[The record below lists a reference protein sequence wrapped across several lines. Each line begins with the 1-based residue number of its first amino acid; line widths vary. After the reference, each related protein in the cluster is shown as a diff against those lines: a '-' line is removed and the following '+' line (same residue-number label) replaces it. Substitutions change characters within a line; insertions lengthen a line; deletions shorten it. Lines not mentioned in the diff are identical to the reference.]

1 MNSRLMDEL
10 QVRLNK
16 LVRTEEF
23 RQHILK
29 YVDVI
34 PNDFNISLSV
44 DDNGEICDIWCGI
57 IHYGYEHSSNKG
69 LSIYD
74 DLCDFW
80 TSPSDPEISQ
90 ALKDAAADYI
100 YANLSLISDLLSR
113 LK

>member
-44 DDNGEICDIWCGI
+44 DDNGEICEIWYGI
-57 IHYGYEHSSNKG
+57 IHYGYENSS
-69 LSIYD
+69 
-74 DLCDFW
+74 
-80 TSPSDPEISQ
+80 
-90 ALKDAAADYI
+90 KDAAQTTYI
-100 YANLSLISDLLSR
+100 PIFR
-113 LK
+113 

>member
-1 MNSRLMDEL
+1 MDDRLMDEF

-44 DDNGEICDIWCGI
+44 DDNGEICEIWYGI
-57 IHYGYEHSSNKG
+57 IHYGYENSS
-69 LSIYD
+69 
-74 DLCDFW
+74 
-80 TSPSDPEISQ
+80 
-90 ALKDAAADYI
+90 KDAATDYI
-100 YANLSLISDLLSR
+100 YSNLSLISDLLSR
-113 LK
+113 FKTNDF